1 MTSRSTHSF
10 VVLVTVL
17 AGCSATNLS
26 RDACEMSEPPGKA
39 PDPRVAPPWRRVP
52 RPDKPDASAPRAAW
66 PCVADCWRFQP
77 GPSPV
82 AGGALMMSCHISCA
96 VLPEL
101 EVSPLTFDAVI
112 RAERPDDRPPPRL
125 PCLDRGAPSPRPRAG
140 CSLKRSPTRCENC
153 AASIE
158 ASSPRVWRST
168 SLMLICP
175 VRVPGVAEAA
185 APLRV
190 GIARYE
196 PERRRTRGGRV
207 ASARALRVDNYK

>member
-1 MTSRSTHSF
+1 MTIGRSDSIATRPRFLVSLAAGAVAAVAAEPAFRGDAGPLSLLLVPRGVTAMTSNAAFSSATFWLPAIPRNGAGFAELTSRSTHSF
-10 VVLVTVL
+10 VDVVL

-77 GPSPV
+77 GPSPS
-82 AGGALMMSCHISCA
+82 AGGLLTMSCHISCA

-125 PCLDRGAPSPRPRAG
+125 PCLDRGAPSPRP
-140 CSLKRSPTRCENC
+140 
-153 AASIE
+153 
-158 ASSPRVWRST
+158 
-168 SLMLICP
+168 
-175 VRVPGVAEAA
+175 
-185 APLRV
+185 
-190 GIARYE
+190 
-196 PERRRTRGGRV
+196 
-207 ASARALRVDNYK
+207 